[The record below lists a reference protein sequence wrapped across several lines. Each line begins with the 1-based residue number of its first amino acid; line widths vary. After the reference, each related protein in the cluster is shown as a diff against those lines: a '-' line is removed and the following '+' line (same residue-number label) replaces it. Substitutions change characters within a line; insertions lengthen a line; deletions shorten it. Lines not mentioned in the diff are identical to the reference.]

1 MMAKKFAL
9 TVHQNTQEDGDSLM
23 ALIQRCTLSLIF
35 ILFFGIICFASNS
48 EIRIAD
54 PSGDWGFPTPYRH
67 YPRGPGYIRMSMIFD
82 TLIWKDTTGVIPALA
97 ESWSYEPETLSY
109 LFTLRQGVKWH
120 DGRPFTPADVV
131 FTFQYIKEHAYN
143 FVRLDSVASCEIEGE
158 YQVRVKL
165 REPYA
170 PFLAYMAT
178 MPILPKHVWNKV
190 SDPKKYVQPDSF
202 IGTGPYTFV
211 DFHKVKGTYLFEAFA
226 DYYQG
231 RPKIDRL
238 IYIKADD
245 PLLALLTGK
254 ADLAQIE
261 PNMVK
266 ILEKKGMTI
275 LRNQRG
281 WNKKLMINHTKEP
294 FSNKE
299 FRHALAHAINRQE
312 IIDKA
317 HQGHGTVASD
327 GLLSPDHEFY
337 NPKTPSYEYNPAKAR
352 KILTSLGYT
361 HGKDGFFTKDGKP
374 LRVRLLASTVTTT
387 DRDGEIIRHQLE
399 QVGIA
404 VDLQMQEKTAAD
416 TQIKAWDFDLAVS
429 GHGGLLGDAVILNR
443 MISPDTG
450 SVNSARYA
458 GSTKLL
464 RLLKEQLHTTGK
476 EKRRLILA
484 EIQKIYAEE
493 LPALSLYYPESTA
506 AYNPKKGISWYFTP
520 GGIGTGIPI
529 CQNKAALLR

>member
-1 MMAKKFAL
+1 
-9 TVHQNTQEDGDSLM
+9 M

-67 YPRGPGYIRMSMIFD
+67 YPRGPGYIRMSMVFD

-120 DGRPFTPADVV
+120 DGRPLTPADVI
-131 FTFQYIKEHAYN
+131 FTFQYLKEHPYN
-143 FVRLDSVASCEIEGE
+143 FVRLDSVSGCEIEGE
-158 YQVRVKL
+158 HQVRVKL
-165 REPYA
+165 HEPYA

-178 MPILPKHVWNKV
+178 MPILPEHVWNKV
-190 SDPKKYVQPDSF
+190 KDPKKYVQPDSF

-211 DFHKVKGTYLFEAFA
+211 DFNKVKGTYLFEAFA

-254 ADLAQIE
+254 ADLAEIE

-294 FSNKE
+294 FSNKK

-327 GLLSPDHEFY
+327 GLLSPDH
-337 NPKTPSYEYNPAKAR
+337 
-352 KILTSLGYT
+352 
-361 HGKDGFFTKDGKP
+361 
-374 LRVRLLASTVTTT
+374 
-387 DRDGEIIRHQLE
+387 
-399 QVGIA
+399 
-404 VDLQMQEKTAAD
+404 
-416 TQIKAWDFDLAVS
+416 
-429 GHGGLLGDAVILNR
+429 
-443 MISPDTG
+443 
-450 SVNSARYA
+450 
-458 GSTKLL
+458 
-464 RLLKEQLHTTGK
+464 
-476 EKRRLILA
+476 
-484 EIQKIYAEE
+484 
-493 LPALSLYYPESTA
+493 
-506 AYNPKKGISWYFTP
+506 
-520 GGIGTGIPI
+520 
-529 CQNKAALLR
+529 